1 LDENEITINLEQLQ
15 SVLSEIENFDITVFD
30 EKNEQKLDEI
40 NSSLQDLILLLD
52 IDEEFTTLSSEE
64 LKERQEQAEH
74 QDITIA
80 SIDDSLRRINT
91 NLLEI
96 SEDNEQK
103 EIDNKEFND
112 LQIKANGS
120 LVMIFYL
127 IIAYGLVKTVFT
139 IFNWFGNK
147 I

>member
-1 LDENEITINLEQLQ
+1 MNENEITINLQQLQ

>member
-1 LDENEITINLEQLQ
+1 MDENEITINLEQLQ